1 MPTWI
6 VKVYVMVKEV
16 ILVNLCLKW
25 VCLVLGEN
33 HVATHVR
40 YVPLSTLPL
49 TNVECMIYHIWL
61 RPFVW
66 LGLYQTFQ
74 ISSLPLLLS
83 IKSQPVALLQGCGES
98 RKHMFTVTVVV
109 VESCR
114 WFVRAIKAG
123 HGVSE
128 TNGGWLAGM
137 GAWGAMQSMKRNP
150 PLNENQSLFWM
161 RAFLLIDLRLWL
173 SSGL

>member
-61 RPFVW
+61 RPFV
-66 LGLYQTFQ
+66 
-74 ISSLPLLLS
+74 
-83 IKSQPVALLQGCGES
+83 
-98 RKHMFTVTVVV
+98 
-109 VESCR
+109 
-114 WFVRAIKAG
+114 
-123 HGVSE
+123 
-128 TNGGWLAGM
+128 
-137 GAWGAMQSMKRNP
+137 
-150 PLNENQSLFWM
+150 
-161 RAFLLIDLRLWL
+161 
-173 SSGL
+173 